1 MSELREEEERRI
13 KEQEIRNL
21 QADLSAN
28 VSETGDYRFVRC
40 IDALI
45 KSDKFW
51 ELIDGIEL
59 PYTREELTEF
69 ADNRQAKRDRIA
81 ELRKELAEE

>member
-1 MSELREEEERRI
+1 MSELTPEEREQ
-13 KEQEIRNL
+13 KEQEIRNM
-21 QADLSAN
+21 QCDLSAN
-28 VSETGDYRFVRC
+28 VSEAGDYRFVRC

-59 PYTREELTEF
+59 PYTREELTTF
-69 ADNRQAKRDRIA
+69 AANRQAKRDRIA
-81 ELRKELAEE
+81 ELRKELNEQ